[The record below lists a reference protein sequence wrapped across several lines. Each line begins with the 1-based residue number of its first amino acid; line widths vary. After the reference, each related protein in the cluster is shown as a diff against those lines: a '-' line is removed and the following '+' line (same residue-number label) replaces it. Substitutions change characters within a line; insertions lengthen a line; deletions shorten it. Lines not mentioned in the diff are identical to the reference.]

1 MGNFTSYIN
10 YELNDDISDDDI
22 ENNHQLIKYNEIVNK
37 WTSIVCKYYY
47 LKTNSS
53 LISDIFSYNISY
65 NDNSYSN
72 REVNYIIDDD
82 DNSSTDESNSTPQQA
97 EYEYMIDNYNDDI
110 ITSNTII
117 ENHNEC
123 NDGTY
128 STKIIPQR
136 NTPNGKTINYT
147 KT

>member
-22 ENNHQLIKYNEIVNK
+22 ENNHQLIRYNEIVNK

-65 NDNSYSN
+65 NDNSSSN

-97 EYEYMIDNYNDDI
+97 EYEYMIDEDLVAIDI
-110 ITSNTII
+110 GYK
-117 ENHNEC
+117 ENLYFEDEYFINQIDSYGGV
-123 NDGTY
+123 DGIVV
-128 STKIIPQR
+128 S
-136 NTPNGKTINYT
+136 
-147 KT
+147 